1 MSDALRVLRGRWL
14 PWWAVLGLGVA
25 AVVVGVWLTAE
36 PFRSLSVLVALV
48 AAGLVLTGLGEIA
61 VADESRWPWL
71 GWLVG
76 AVWIVAGVVA
86 AAWPGLTVLGLAIAV
101 GIGLLVGGIGKVAT
115 AFLSSGVERLIA
127 AVSGVTGER
136 QDNRLREGTWK
147 RPTSKD

>member
-101 GIGLLVGGIGKVAT
+101 GIGLLVGGD
-115 AFLSSGVERLIA
+115 
-127 AVSGVTGER
+127 R
-136 QDNRLREGTWK
+136 QDRDRVPEQRGGAVDRGGEWCDWGA
-147 RPTSKD
+147 PG